1 MDKRKKLMEL
11 CAITNPF
18 SNVVRQNP
26 SRAVVCDYDGLR
38 FLKFGTGLARLE
50 GVMNTSLTP
59 HLANTSS
66 PTSNERLA
74 AAIAHG
80 GTCVAWFFAPLVVYL
95 IEKDRS
101 SYASRQALQALLWSG
116 FGTLVSLATCG
127 LAIPIFMGFHILAAV
142 RALEGQDYEYP
153 LIGDLARKLQTV

>member
-1 MDKRKKLMEL
+1 MNSSMCL
-11 CAITNPF
+11 A
-18 SNVVRQNP
+18 P
-26 SRAVVCDYDGLR
+26 SA
-38 FLKFGTGLARLE
+38 
-50 GVMNTSLTP
+50 
-59 HLANTSS
+59 
-66 PTSNERLA
+66 PTSNERLT

-101 SYASRQALQALLWSG
+101 SFAAKQALQALLWSG

-142 RALEGQDYEYP
+142 RVLEGKDYEYP
-153 LIGDLARKLQTV
+153 LVGDLVRKLERI

>member
-1 MDKRKKLMEL
+1 M
-11 CAITNPF
+11 I
-18 SNVVRQNP
+18 
-26 SRAVVCDYDGLR
+26 
-38 FLKFGTGLARLE
+38 
-50 GVMNTSLTP
+50 VMNTTSLA
-59 HLANTSS
+59 LSSS
-66 PTSNERLA
+66 PTQNERIA

-80 GTCVAWFFAPLVVYL
+80 GTCVAWFLAPLVVYL

-153 LIGDLARKLQTV
+153 LVGDLVRKLHTY

>member
-1 MDKRKKLMEL
+1 
-11 CAITNPF
+11 
-18 SNVVRQNP
+18 
-26 SRAVVCDYDGLR
+26 
-38 FLKFGTGLARLE
+38 
-50 GVMNTSLTP
+50 MNTSLSSQLST
-59 HLANTSS
+59 TSS

-101 SYASRQALQALLWSG
+101 SYVSRQALQALLWSG

-127 LAIPIFMGFHILAAV
+127 LAIPVFMGFHILAAV
-142 RALEGQDYEYP
+142 RALEGQEYEYP
-153 LIGDLARKLQTV
+153 LIGDLVRKLQTA